1 MFKCWKLT
9 LVVSENVSPLVSDF
23 LLGFDTVGVARDTAE
38 DDKSKEVISAY
49 FPVDTDLEPV
59 VEGLRKYTGFLRNTL
74 SGVYVGSIGVEQIDS
89 SSWEV
94 WKQQLKTVRAGSRI
108 VIVPPWEE
116 YIPRGDDIVIE
127 INPSMAF
134 GTGHHETT
142 RLCIQAIEDIARDRG
157 IKRMLDVGCGSGVL
171 AISAVKLGAEEA
183 FGLDPDFVAV
193 CEAIKNARRNL
204 VQDKIRFFCGYIESV
219 REKFDLV
226 VANIYAEVI
235 ILIRQEL
242 RARLIEEGGKAI
254 VSGIP
259 FPRREEVVVGL
270 EKAGFVLER
279 ELQEGEWM
287 AFVFG
292 VDKK

>member
-9 LVVSENVSPLVSDF
+9 LVVSDNVSLLISDF
-23 LLGFDTVGVARDTAE
+23 LLGFNTVGVARDTAE
-38 DDKSKEVISAY
+38 DGKSKEVISAY

-59 VEGLRKYTGFLRNTL
+59 VESLKKYTGFLRDTL
-74 SGVYVGSIGVEQIDS
+74 SGVYVGSIEIEQIDS

-94 WKQQLKTVRAGSRI
+94 WKQQLKAVRAGSRV

-171 AISAVKLGAEEA
+171 AICAVKLGAKEA

-193 CEAIKNARRNL
+193 CEAIKNARRNSVL
-204 VQDKIRFFCGYIESV
+204 DKIRFFCGYIEGV

-235 ILIRQEL
+235 ILIRHEL
-242 RARLIEEGGKAI
+242 RAKLMEGGKAI

-259 FPRREEVVVGL
+259 YPRREEVVEGL
-270 EKAGFVLER
+270 KKAGFVLDR

-292 VDKK
+292 VDKVN